1 MVDKKDE
8 YGYYDHIRLFGYT
21 SCSLAKSQALNFA
34 WEKPETGHSKV
45 LFHIKW
51 DWYLENYFLDGGAY
65 DYEQEVL
72 LIDGVKLMVESVAEI
87 KEDDKVAYTLI
98 TLRN

>member
-1 MVDKKDE
+1 M
-8 YGYYDHIRLFGYT
+8 
-21 SCSLAKSQALNFA
+21 
-34 WEKPETGHSKV
+34 

-51 DWYLENYFLDGGAY
+51 ERSFDNYFLDGGAY

-72 LIDGVKLMVESVAEI
+72 LADGAILWVESVDEI

-98 TLRN
+98 TLRTR

>member
-1 MVDKKDE
+1 M
-8 YGYYDHIRLFGYT
+8 
-21 SCSLAKSQALNFA
+21 
-34 WEKPETGHSKV
+34 

-51 DWYLENYFLDGGAY
+51 IGKYNNYFLDGGAY

-72 LIDGVKLMVESVAEI
+72 LNDGITLIVESVAEI

-98 TLRN
+98 TLRS

>member
-1 MVDKKDE
+1 M
-8 YGYYDHIRLFGYT
+8 
-21 SCSLAKSQALNFA
+21 
-34 WEKPETGHSKV
+34 

-51 DWYLENYFLDGGAY
+51 IGKYNNYFLDGGAY

-72 LIDGVKLMVESVAEI
+72 LIDSVWLYVDSVAEI

-98 TLRN
+98 TLRD